1 MAIQKIKANKTAS
14 LTDLRE
20 PRQIIESLKDGGEI
34 AILDRNKVVAYMR
47 SPDAETAEHTFRYA
61 TKAEFDE
68 LLPLV
73 LEEEKEVLD
82 YLKDK

>member
-1 MAIQKIKANKTAS
+1 MAIQNIKANKTAS

-20 PRQIIESLKDGGEI
+20 PRKIIEALADGGEV

-47 SPDAETAEHTFRYA
+47 GPDAVTAEQTFRYA

-68 LLPLV
+68 LLPQV

>member
-1 MAIQKIKANKTAS
+1 MAIQHITAKKTAS

-20 PRQIIESLKDGGEI
+20 PRAIIEALKDGEEV

-47 SPDAETAEHTFRYA
+47 DSEKPQTARYTAGAVRELFAER
-61 TKAEFDE
+61 KPQVQD
-68 LLPLV
+68 
-73 LEEEKEVLD
+73 VLD

>member
-1 MAIQKIKANKTAS
+1 MAIQNIKANKTAS

-20 PRQIIESLKDGGEI
+20 PRAIIESLKEGGEV

-47 SPDAETAEHTFRYA
+47 GADDSQVARYDAGAVR
-61 TKAEFDE
+61 E
-68 LLPLV
+68 LFAQRKPKV
-73 LEEEKEVLD
+73 QGVLD

>member
-20 PRQIIESLKDGGEI
+20 PRAIIESLADGEV
-34 AILDRNKVVAYMR
+34 AILDRNKVVAYIR
-47 SPDAETAEHTFRYA
+47 AADQEPDSKQSFRYL
-61 TKAEFDE
+61 TKEEFAAQ
-68 LLPLV
+68 LPDV
-73 LEEEKEVLD
+73 LEKAKPVLE

>member
-1 MAIQKIKANKTAS
+1 MAIQNIKANKTAS

-20 PRQIIESLKDGGEI
+20 PRAIIESLKDGGEV

-47 SPDAETAEHTFRYA
+47 GADEPQVARYGA
-61 TKAEFDE
+61 GAVRE
-68 LLPLV
+68 LFAQRKPKV
-73 LEEEKEVLD
+73 QGVLD